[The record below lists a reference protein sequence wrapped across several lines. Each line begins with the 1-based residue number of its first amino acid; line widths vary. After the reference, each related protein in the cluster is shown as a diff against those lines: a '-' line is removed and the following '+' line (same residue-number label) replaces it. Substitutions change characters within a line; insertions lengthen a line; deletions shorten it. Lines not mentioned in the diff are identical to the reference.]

1 MTSLRQRMIEDMQL
15 RELSESTQKVYVR
28 AVEKLAA
35 YYHKSPEAISDEELR
50 HYFLYLRNDKKVARS
65 TARVE
70 LSGIKFLYELT
81 LQRELRTLQL
91 VRPKKTHNLPDILS
105 VEEVQLLLA
114 QVRLPHYQVCLST
127 IYACGLRISEG
138 TQLQIDEI
146 DSTRKMLHIR
156 NSKGEKDR
164 YIPLPQVTLI
174 MLRQYWAVHRH
185 PIYLFPVRS
194 RGSSEKHQAQST
206 KPMSMRSVQRAML
219 SARER
224 SGINKE
230 VTPHTLRHSWATHL
244 LEAGVN
250 LRLIQSYLGH
260 TSLQTTALYTHLTYK
275 AEVIAT
281 DIINQL
287 ADNLP
292 WSH

>member
-15 RELSESTQKVYVR
+15 RELSKSTQRLYIR

-50 HYFLYLRNDKKVARS
+50 HYFLYLRNDKKVARN
-65 TARVE
+65 TANVE

-105 VEEVQLLLA
+105 VEEVQRLLE
-114 QVRLPHYQVCLST
+114 QVRFPHYQVCLST

-146 DSTRKMLHIR
+146 DSARMLLHIR

-164 YIPLPQVTLI
+164 YIPLPQVTLN
-174 MLRQYWAVHRH
+174 MLRQYWVGHRH
-185 PIYLFPVRS
+185 PVYLFPARS
-194 RGSSEKHQAQST
+194 RGSSQKYQAQST
-206 KPMSMRSVQRAML
+206 QPMSMRSVQRAML
-219 SARER
+219 SARKC

-230 VTPHTLRHSWATHL
+230 ITPHTLRHSWATHL

-260 TSLQTTALYTHLTYK
+260 TSPQTTALYTHLTHK
-275 AEVIAT
+275 AEVMAT
-281 DIINQL
+281 DVINQL